1 VAADVF
7 GGTGLLVVLLW
18 LVLPLWAVVDV
29 LSRPAVAFYAAGS
42 NKVAWA
48 IVIVVAA
55 FLGVGWLLGGYYL
68 VGVRRRVRVQ
78 MAQLSR

>member
-1 VAADVF
+1 MPADVF
-7 GGTGLLVVLLW
+7 GGPDLLLVLLW

-48 IVIVVAA
+48 IVIVVTA
-55 FLGVGWLLGGYYL
+55 FLGLGWLLGGYYL
-68 VGVRRRVRVQ
+68 IGVRRKVRVQ

>member
-1 VAADVF
+1 VLADVF
-7 GGTGLLVVLLW
+7 GGPGLLLVLIW
-18 LVLPLWAVVDV
+18 LVVPLWALVDV

-48 IVIVVAA
+48 LVIVVTT

-68 VGVRRRVRVQ
+68 IGVRRKVRVRMQ
-78 MAQLSR
+78 RLSR

>member
-1 VAADVF
+1 
-7 GGTGLLVVLLW
+7 VVLLW

-55 FLGVGWLLGGYYL
+55 VLGVGWLLGGYYL

>member
-1 VAADVF
+1 MAADVF

-68 VGVRRRVRVQ
+68 VGVRRKVRVQ